1 MEGGGTWTSIVNTCM
16 TSISKS
22 ISLECSV
29 VSQKCDRK
37 PLPIALTSTLVQVSK
52 REREQ
57 RSYFEVREC
66 HSDSSPS
73 LLPLQGG
80 PIMHYVPEM
89 WGTDCTPTS
98 WKRHEHRIKRE
109 PKRRDVECIVQYHTA
124 RKSWSQD
131 SKYLYNFCWI
141 LKSPNF
147 ASPLDIYFPC
157 EGWERVMNP
166 ISS

>member
-89 WGTDCTPTS
+89 
-98 WKRHEHRIKRE
+98 
-109 PKRRDVECIVQYHTA
+109 
-124 RKSWSQD
+124 
-131 SKYLYNFCWI
+131 
-141 LKSPNF
+141 
-147 ASPLDIYFPC
+147 
-157 EGWERVMNP
+157 
-166 ISS
+166 